1 MLIKILSKIWP
12 ALTPILIYILWQYV
26 LKRLVNKAMKT
37 KKINHDKKNHKLQ
50 SDFSDKIIDGEAE
63 EVIGSKVS
71 QGAHKQGQGN
81 STLQNHQVGAF
92 SLANK
97 NFVVVLYISLIIA
110 IISLIT
116 LAFS

>member
-12 ALTPILIYILWQYV
+12 ALTPILIYILWQYA

-37 KKINHDKKNHKLQ
+37 NHDKKNHKLQ

-71 QGAHKQGQGN
+71 EGVHKQGQGN
-81 STLQNHQVGAF
+81 STSQNQQVGIF

-110 IISLIT
+110 IISLII